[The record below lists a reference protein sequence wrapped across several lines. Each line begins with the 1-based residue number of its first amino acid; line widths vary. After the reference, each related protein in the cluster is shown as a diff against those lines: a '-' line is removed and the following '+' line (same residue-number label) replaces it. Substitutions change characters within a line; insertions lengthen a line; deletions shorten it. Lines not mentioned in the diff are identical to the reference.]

1 LPEVPSGTWLA
12 TEWWL
17 ERCIKQQMLVDPNYD
32 ILSQPHLGLPIDGM
46 FGYESVYCRLL
57 IVSDFKGLTITT
69 SGMGHDVLHISKLV
83 KLAGETVTERNES
96 VVELT
101 LSQAQC
107 TTKHWHRGRLS

>member
-1 LPEVPSGTWLA
+1 
-12 TEWWL
+12 
-17 ERCIKQQMLVDPNYD
+17 MLVDPNYD